1 MLVNKNVKALC
12 MAFLQNPRIRTIASR
27 SEDTQI
33 NYYHRFSG
41 GYDDS

>member
-1 MLVNKNVKALC
+1 MLVKKNVKALC
-12 MAFLQNPRIRTIASR
+12 MAFLQNPRIQTTASR
-27 SEDTQI
+27 SDDTQT